1 MLNRSLEHWVIQIR
15 KKDITNLRFQKIA
28 LSDDA
33 LWRGKDKRKFVAFTS
48 FIISSE
54 GRSVSIAG
62 TEVKIWDGR
71 SGKKEGTR
79 AFTAFLKAKPED
91 IIEFHAN
98 SHCFTSKMKSE
109 FGFTVIPKTIL
120 INNKPI

>member
-28 LSDDA
+28 LSEDVI
-33 LWRGKDKRKFVAFTS
+33 WRKPDKRKFVAYTS
-48 FIISSE
+48 FIINAH
-54 GRSVSIAG
+54 GRSVSIVGA
-62 TEVKIWDGR
+62 EVKIWDG
-71 SGKKEGTR
+71 KCHKEGTR
-79 AFTAFLKAKPED
+79 AFTALLKAKPDD
-91 IIEFHAN
+91 IIFFTAN

-109 FGFTVIPKTIL
+109 VGFTVIPKTIQ